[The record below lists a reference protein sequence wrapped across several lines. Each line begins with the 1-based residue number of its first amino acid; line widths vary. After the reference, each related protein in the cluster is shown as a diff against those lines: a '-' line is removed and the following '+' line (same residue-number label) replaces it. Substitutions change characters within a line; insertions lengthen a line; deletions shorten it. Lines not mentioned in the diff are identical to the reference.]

1 MTLNRSIW
9 TIALMLTLALAAC
22 SGGGKVSN
30 EQFNFLE
37 DLGITINDKLL
48 LGDTLSLP
56 DIYCG
61 DPEQTL
67 DDLKGHHLSQDQYKA
82 LVVPAGS
89 NIADAMSNW
98 LLLGVRDMGS
108 GITLAA
114 FYSCNGLGYC
124 VDLATYDKQ
133 GHVLDA
139 MNTREMHMLWR
150 VDLSNLKNDT
160 VFTLDTHITFDGDGL
175 TLHRLMG
182 RCVMD
187 FVGEVKGKPMWQ
199 QQWDQQ
205 YSINAKG
212 HFVLKNQQV
221 VKEQGKID
229 HYAAMDFKS
238 WDMLVCS
245 QHDSSIM
252 DVWNNFAARVE
263 NTYSAEYEFSPFPL
277 DVALLYK
284 MNPQR
289 FLGWMAV
296 HRDQGNKLL
305 RYFKLKPGDRPSL
318 LQEIGRMEEPTA
330 RLWLTSLVN
339 SWDDTPLTKHL

>member
-1 MTLNRSIW
+1 M
-9 TIALMLTLALAAC
+9 ALLMTLALAAC

-30 EQFNFLE
+30 EQFNFIE
-37 DLGITINDKLL
+37 DLGITVTNKLL
-48 LGDTLSLP
+48 LGDTLTLP
-56 DIYCG
+56 DVYCG

-67 DDLKGHHLSQDQYKA
+67 DDLKGHNLSKDQYQA
-82 LVVPAGS
+82 LVVPAGN
-89 NIADAMSNW
+89 NIADVMSNW

-108 GITLAA
+108 GITLGA

-124 VDLATYDKQ
+124 VDLITYDKQ
-133 GHVLDA
+133 GKVLDA
-139 MNTREMHMLWR
+139 INTREMHMLWR
-150 VDLSNLKNDT
+150 VILSDINNDT
-160 VFTLDTHITFDGDGL
+160 VNTLDTHITFDGDGL

-187 FVGEVKGKPMWQ
+187 FKNEIKSKPMWQ
-199 QQWDQQ
+199 HQWDQQ

-212 HFVLKNQQV
+212 HFVLNNQRV
-221 VKEQGKID
+221 IKEQGNVD

-245 QHDSSIM
+245 QHDPSIM
-252 DVWNNFAARVE
+252 DAWNSFVSQVE
-263 NTYSAEYEFSPFPL
+263 ATYSPDYQYSPFPL

-289 FLGWMAV
+289 FLNWMAA

-305 RYFKLKPGDRPSL
+305 RYFKLPSGDRHGL
-318 LQEIGRMEEPTA
+318 LQEIARLDDPTA
-330 RLWLTSLVN
+330 RLWLNSLVN
-339 SWDDTPLTKHL
+339 SWDNTPLTKHQ